1 MGQGLGRSEQEEIKV
16 SSEWMRGK
24 DYIYKLKSLSRHKLK
39 LKIDTKQ
46 TKCSRIGVQISRKLI
61 LD

>member
-39 LKIDTKQ
+39 LKIDTK
-46 TKCSRIGVQISRKLI
+46 
-61 LD
+61 